1 MTAGLHAAS
10 GIDVHA
16 HTVPRGFIEQLAREV
31 PAAAPALVERDGA
44 WWFEYP
50 GGRISGPIPLGM
62 VDVEARLADMDA
74 AGVQLQALS
83 VPPPHFQYRLEP
95 AAAAAAAHLHNDA
108 MIAMA
113 RQHPDRF
120 VVLGHLPMQ
129 SEEAAHA
136 ELERLIAIDEVVG
149 LELGTNVAGHNLG
162 DPQYASVWQAIDAA
176 GLAVVLHP
184 GADVAGMERMH
195 DHFIHNF
202 VGNPTD
208 STIAA
213 ASLLFQGTLSRN
225 RNLRVALLHGG
236 GFLPYQIGRFDHGW
250 SVRPESRIY
259 LDVAPSILLHRFW
272 FDTLTH
278 DDLSLRFLHER
289 VGDDRL
295 VLGSD
300 YPFDMADADPV
311 GSLRRALADQPEAVR
326 KALTDN
332 PRALLT
338 RQPAG

>member
-1 MTAGLHAAS
+1 MT
-10 GIDVHA
+10 IDVHA
-16 HTVPRGFIEQLAREV
+16 HTVPRDFIAELAKEV
-31 PAAAPALVERDGA
+31 PEAAPALIERDGE
-44 WWFEYP
+44 WWFQYP
-50 GGRISGPIPLGM
+50 SGRMSGPIPLGM
-62 VDVEARLADMDA
+62 VDVDARLADMDA

-83 VPPPHFQYRLEP
+83 VPPPHFNYRLGEQ
-95 AAAAAAAHLHNDA
+95 AAAVAARLHNDA

-129 SEEAAHA
+129 SEQAAHD
-136 ELERLIAIDEVVG
+136 ELQRLIAIDEVVG
-149 LELGTNVAGHNLG
+149 LELGTNVAGANLG
-162 DPQYASVWQAIDAA
+162 DEAYASVWEAINAS

-184 GADVAGMERMH
+184 GADVAGMDRMH

-213 ASLLFQGTLSRN
+213 ASLIFQGVLTRN
-225 RNLRVALLHGG
+225 TALRVALLHGG

-250 SVRPESRIY
+250 SVRPESRQF
-259 LDVAPSILLHRFW
+259 LDVAPSTLLDRFW

-278 DDLSLRFLHER
+278 DDLSLRFLHDR

-311 GSLRRALADQPEAVR
+311 GSLRRALADRPIAIE
-326 KALTDN
+326 KALTTN
-332 PRALLT
+332 PTALLT
-338 RQPAG
+338 RLAV